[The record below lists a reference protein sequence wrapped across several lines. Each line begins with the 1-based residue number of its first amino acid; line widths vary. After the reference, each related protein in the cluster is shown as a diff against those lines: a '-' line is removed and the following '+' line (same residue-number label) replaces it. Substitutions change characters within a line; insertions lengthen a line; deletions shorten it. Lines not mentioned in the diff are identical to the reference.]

1 VDWPR
6 SFERTI
12 PISNSQNSR
21 NDRKARNAKVV
32 AGIDKDLAPLGDPV
46 HIGGESVSL
55 SSLKSIFSDD
65 SAAIDATDEA
75 RKATQSAEL
84 HEKGTRD
91 RAAQATT
98 TLRAF
103 LIGYFGVNAV
113 AVLGHFGMKPPK
125 SNATRT
131 VATKAVAVAKAKATR
146 AARGTKGPKAR
157 KVVTGQVDAK
167 AITSAINTPN
177 ATPEAPAAPAAAG
190 EPTAPA
196 PVKPATPPQS

>member
-6 SFERTI
+6 SFERRI
-12 PISNSQNSR
+12 PTTNSRNSR
-21 NDRKARNAKVV
+21 NDRKARNAQVV

-46 HIGGESVSL
+46 HIGGESISL
-55 SSLKSIFSDD
+55 SSLKATFSDD

-75 RKATQSAEL
+75 RKATQAAEL
-84 HEKGTRD
+84 HEKGTRA

-125 SNATRT
+125 SKATRT

-146 AARGTKGPKAR
+146 AARGTKGPVAR
-157 KVVTGQVDAK
+157 QAVVGQVDAQ
-167 AITSAINTPN
+167 AIKEAIDSPS
-177 ATPEAPAAPAAAG
+177 ATPKASAEPA
-190 EPTAPA
+190 APA